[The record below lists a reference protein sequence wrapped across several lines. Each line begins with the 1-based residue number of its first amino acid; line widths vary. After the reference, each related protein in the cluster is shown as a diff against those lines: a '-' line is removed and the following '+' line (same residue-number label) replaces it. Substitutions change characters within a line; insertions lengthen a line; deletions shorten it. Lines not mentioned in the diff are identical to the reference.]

1 MLYAMLYAFKLGP
14 IETGDGFFTTYV
26 GMTPDEAFQPTFAD
40 RPTDALRSIAERAKG
55 HELRCEPS
63 LARAGK
69 AVGFEPAKAPDWV
82 ALPRATLAF
91 GLALGNSGAKLIGAP
106 IPEFLAAS
114 AAFMKARPWRHWDN
128 GDIVDVRVT
137 GLRDKQYEASIM
149 GAGGQ
154 EYGIALYEEKG
165 AIEKLSRLHDEGR
178 VPEAVT
184 IRSIA
189 VTMNDEPLWA
199 IKAVKEAF
207 GLARLPVPMKVA
219 RGAPGPV
226 DAIDLATLATALM
239 ATAQLTPRKT
249 ETSARLEVDGGSRA
263 KSGFIDVTAS
273 VQLRQDV

>member
-1 MLYAMLYAFKLGP
+1 MLYAFKLGP
-14 IETGDGFFTTYV
+14 IETGEGFLTTYV

-40 RPTDALRSIAERAKG
+40 RPADALRSIAERAKG

-82 ALPRATLAF
+82 TFPRATLAF
-91 GLALGNSGAKLIGAP
+91 GLALGNSGAKLRGAP
-106 IPEFLAAS
+106 VPELLAAS
-114 AAFMKARPWRHWDN
+114 AVFMKARPWRHWRN

-137 GLRDKQYEASIM
+137 GLRDKQYEGSIM

-154 EYGIALYEEKG
+154 EYGIALYKEKG
-165 AIEKLSRLHDEGR
+165 AMTKLSRLYHEGR
-178 VPEAVT
+178 VPDAAT

-199 IKAVKEAF
+199 IKAIKDAF
-207 GLARLPVPMKVA
+207 GLAHLPFPMKVA

-239 ATAQLTPRKT
+239 AIAKLTPRKT
-249 ETSARLEVDGGSRA
+249 ETSARLEADGGPRGT
-263 KSGFIDVTAS
+263 SGAIEVTAR